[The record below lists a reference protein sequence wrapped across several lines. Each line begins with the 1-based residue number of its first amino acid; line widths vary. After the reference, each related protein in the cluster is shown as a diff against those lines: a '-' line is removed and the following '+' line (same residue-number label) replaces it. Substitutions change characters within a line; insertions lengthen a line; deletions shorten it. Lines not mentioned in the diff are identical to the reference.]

1 MRLLLFL
8 PAALCFLLPLLNAI
22 VQERR
27 EARIQR
33 EAAERRR
40 SKAEAAAQ
48 AKVEHDAQKAAAK
61 AAKEAEAAAQP
72 KRKRGR
78 PRKTPATAQEAPAP
92 VQAAPEPVRSEPIR
106 PETISAPLPF
116 RGNNAFARQT
126 VAFTGTLEGMTR
138 AEAIRAVESN
148 GGRAFETMPTG
159 TTLLVVGEKPG
170 ADKLDKAEQRLGQVR
185 KITQAQFMA
194 MLAAPLTL
202 TIDEFAKAFAP
213 IEHEQEARI

>member
-8 PAALCFLLPLLNAI
+8 PAAICFLLPILHAI
-22 VQERR
+22 VQERH

-40 SKAEAAAQ
+40 AKAEAAAQ
-48 AKVEHDAQKAAAK
+48 AKAEHEAQKAAAK
-61 AAKEAEAAAQP
+61 AAREAEAAAQP

-78 PRKTPATAQEAPAP
+78 PRKTPAPTQEAPAP
-92 VQAAPEPVRSEPIR
+92 VQATPEPVQPEPER
-106 PETISAPLPF
+106 PETISVPLPF
-116 RGNNAFARQT
+116 KGNNAFARQT

-148 GGRAFETMPTG
+148 GGRAFETMPVS
-159 TTLLVVGEKPG
+159 TTILVVGDKPG
-170 ADKLDKAEQRLGQVR
+170 MGKLDKADQWIGQVR
-185 KITQAQFMA
+185 KITQAQFKA
-194 MLAAPLTL
+194 MLTAPLTL
-202 TIDEFAKAFAP
+202 TIDEFAEAFAP